1 LLPSSPLARPVIV
14 NNLPATP
21 PSSSRSSSLT
31 RRAFLG
37 AGAVGVLG
45 ALGAT
50 AAGGRGNSLDVVRTT
65 PPDAAGGTPL
75 RIALLTDLH
84 APHSWVPMD
93 EIAAAVDAFAP
104 HLVLVVGDAID
115 RGGEE
120 AQLRALGA
128 VRASHGKFASL
139 GNHEY
144 WSGCPLDAIRRE
156 YERADV
162 RLLVNQDAAVEIDGR
177 LVHLAG
183 LDDWRAGRP
192 TTRWSPDARRG
203 GATPIPAS
211 CSRTARPPSPTSPP
225 AGTLAADVFGGH
237 THGGQIAPGGVALVL
252 PAGEWGLRAR
262 LVPGPAAGQRLYVSR
277 GLGNSVVP
285 FRIGARPELALITL

>member
-1 LLPSSPLARPVIV
+1 
-14 NNLPATP
+14 
-21 PSSSRSSSLT
+21 
-31 RRAFLG
+31 
-37 AGAVGVLG
+37 
-45 ALGAT
+45 
-50 AAGGRGNSLDVVRTT
+50 
-65 PPDAAGGTPL
+65 
-75 RIALLTDLH
+75 
-84 APHSWVPMD
+84 MD

-115 RGGEE
+115 RGGGEE
-120 AQLRALGA
+120 QLRAFDVL
-128 VRASHGKFASL
+128 RASHGKFASL

-144 WSGCPLDAIRRE
+144 WSGCPVDAIRRE

-192 TTRWSPDARRG
+192 DYSLVTDARRG
-203 GATPIPAS
+203 WRDADRRLVLAHCPAS
-211 CSRTARPPSPTSPP
+211 FPAIAE

-252 PAGEWGLRAR
+252 PSGSGGYVRGWY
-262 LVPGPAAGQRLYVSR
+262 PGPRAGQRLYVSR
-277 GLGNSVVP
+277 GLGNSGVP
-285 FRIGARPELALITL
+285 FRIGTRPELTLITL